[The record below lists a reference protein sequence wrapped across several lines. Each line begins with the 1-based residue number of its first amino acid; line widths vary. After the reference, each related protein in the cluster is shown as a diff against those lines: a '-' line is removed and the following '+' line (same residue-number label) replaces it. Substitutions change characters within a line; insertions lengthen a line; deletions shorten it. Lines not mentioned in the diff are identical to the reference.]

1 MAYVGFNVEF
11 GIFRVNLR
19 SKVAHNIDFFFI
31 SNPKISEYL
40 FKEFVVCSLCQYQ
53 GHSWDENTLAAQ
65 KCSLHYSSQ
74 LNAID
79 GQRQTHLPLPMS
91 KYKIIGTNT
100 TNRKTRFK
108 TPTAENVNR
117 NRNSCGDS
125 TNKAAHT
132 QY

>member
-19 SKVAHNIDFFFI
+19 SKVTHNIDFFFI

-79 GQRQTHLPLPMS
+79 GQRQTHLPMS
-91 KYKIIGTNT
+91 KYQSIRTNT
-100 TNRKTRFK
+100 TNRKTRYK

-117 NRNSCGDS
+117 NCNSCGDS